1 MALLDQKM
9 TYDAIQAWEFG
20 PVYVDLWEALKRYGI
35 QPIKQKLTE
44 SDKDPFSLS
53 MTPVEGNFSANENR
67 LIKKVFGSFG
77 QFEAFQLS
85 ALTHRDGTPW
95 HTVYEIQ
102 KNKWNGQIPDDLI
115 KDYYL
120 GISNKSKTG

>member
-20 PVYVDLWEALKRYGI
+20 PVYVDLWEALKRYGV
-35 QPIKQKLTE
+35 QPIRQKLTK
-44 SDKDPFSLS
+44 SDKDPFSNSKKLA
-53 MTPVEGNFSANENR
+53 EGNFNESQNG
-67 LIKKVFGSFG
+67 LIKKVFDRFG

-85 ALTHRDGTPW
+85 ALTHKKRTPW
-95 HTVYEIQ
+95 HTVYEKQ
-102 KNKWNGQIPDDLI
+102 QLRNGQIPDDLI